1 MSSPSIR
8 PDGNPGCCLLYGDAS
23 GGGVSSAGVDG
34 AIGVAETVGECSGS
48 TVSPDQPLLS
58 ATSPSP
64 FTTGSPL
71 PSGSPP
77 AFPCVVSSQAPLFA
91 PGPVRHLIA
100 ATKGDH
106 AGQPRK
112 VIVDNIDPTYSFS
125 CRLLEDTLQDLEIE
139 VMSVQCFDGRVDGGV
154 ARCGVSYA
162 VLEA

>member
-8 PDGNPGCCLLYGDAS
+8 PDGNPGCCLLYDDAP

-34 AIGVAETVGECSGS
+34 AIGVAGTVGECSGS

-58 ATSPSP
+58 GTSPSP
-64 FTTGSPL
+64 FTTSSPL
-71 PSGSPP
+71 SSGSPP
-77 AFPCVVSSQAPLFA
+77 AFPCVVSSRAPLFV

-100 ATKGDH
+100 ATKDDYV
-106 AGQPRK
+106 GQPRK

-125 CRLLEDTLQDLEIE
+125 CSLLEDALQD
-139 VMSVQCFDGRVDGGV
+139 VTSVQCFDGRVDGGV
-154 ARCGVSYA
+154 TRYGVPYA